1 MRNTVIHRT
10 LAGAVALLI
19 LFTLSCNIDDEGI
32 FYRVSISEPIVEVGA
47 VTVIDFNTDGN
58 IIAHTKDAGM
68 QLYNTATGTWSEIA
82 VNNTNPIRANLLATD
97 ATRVFI
103 GESAALEENNA
114 LYAILRSDSSPTG
127 TAYNSTMDVV
137 SMGLHGDVMVVE
149 TATDFEVRT
158 VSVPDPATLP
168 DWIFSTATYRNAE
181 VFAQDDDTFLVQ
193 VQKTAD
199 DTYTSYLYEGGTRY
213 PVTADLEHPV
223 RAFFVDSTDQGIFVL
238 GDGSVYRSSDVA
250 ATQPT
255 DTANTITL
263 KTTNTEF
270 TFLPVLT
277 NGDALY
283 MQGSANI
290 MYSISMTDG
299 TVASAEDDFVTTL
312 STVDII
318 SYISGGGKNYAG
330 TIEHGIIE
338 IEFASVP

>member
-1 MRNTVIHRT
+1 MIHRT
-10 LAGAVALLI
+10 LAGAAALLI

-32 FYRVSISEPIVEVGA
+32 FYRVSISEPTVEVGA

-68 QLYNTATGTWSEIA
+68 RLYNTAAGTWSEIA
-82 VNNTNPIRANLLATD
+82 VSNTSPIRANLLATD

-114 LYAILRSDSSPTG
+114 LYSILKSESAPSA
-127 TAYNSTMDVV
+127 TAYDSTMDVV

-149 TATDFEVRT
+149 TVTDFEVRT
-158 VSVPDPATLP
+158 VSAPATSY
-168 DWIFSTATYRNAE
+168 DTFSTSTYRNAE

-193 VQKTAD
+193 IQKTAD

-213 PVTADLEHPV
+213 PVLADAVSPV

-250 ATQPT
+250 TEPPT
-255 DTANTITL
+255 DTAHTITL

-270 TFLPVLT
+270 MLLPVIT
-277 NGDALY
+277 NDDALY

-290 MYSISMTDG
+290 IYSISMTDG
-299 TVASAEDDFVTTL
+299 VTETAEEDFVTTL
-312 STVDII
+312 STFDII
-318 SYISGGGKNYAG
+318 SYISGGGKHYAG
-330 TIEHGIIE
+330 TTEHGIIE
-338 IEFASVP
+338 IEFAAVP

>member
-1 MRNTVIHRT
+1 MRKTILHRT
-10 LAGAVALLI
+10 LAGTAALLL

-47 VTVIDFNTDGN
+47 VTVIDFNDANN

-68 QLYNTATGTWSEIA
+68 QLYNPVTGDWSLISVE
-82 VNNTNPIRANLLATD
+82 NSNPIRANLLATD

-103 GESAALEENNA
+103 GESAALEENND
-114 LYAILRSDSSPTG
+114 LYTILKSESSPTG
-127 TAYNSTMDVV
+127 TAYNSAMNVV
-137 SMGLHGDVMVVE
+137 SMGLYGDVMVVE
-149 TATDFEVRT
+149 TTTDFEVRT
-158 VSVPDPATLP
+158 VSSPTSAVTDGT
-168 DWIFSTATYRNAE
+168 FSTATYRSAQ
-181 VFAQDDDTFLVQ
+181 VRAQDDDTFLVLL
-193 VQKTAD
+193 QKAAD
-199 DTYTSYLYEGGTRY
+199 DTYSSYLYEGGIRY
-213 PVTADLEHPV
+213 PVTTDLEQPV

-318 SYISGGGKNYAG
+318 SYIADGTNHYAG
-330 TIEHGIIE
+330 TVEHGIIE
-338 IEFASVP
+338 IEFAAVP